1 MGTPSAHLPSA
12 SLGALGTSRTGR
24 QGSAVLPDL
33 TSPAHAPAASISATG
48 LEGTRMELGGA
59 RRQPCTTAGSS
70 PSTPQQPGRLSSQRL
85 CDGEGDPATITGLQ
99 GQVSVL
105 ALWPLSLSHWNGRP
119 GQWGGS
125 LRIPR
130 EELEGEV
137 LPGRGL
143 SSYETPHTKHLPR
156 AWLCHQAL
164 TASPGRQLPTLISHL
179 FVHLFVHKHELSSR
193 LPSWGGPGP
202 PWWPSGRASQ
212 RRQPAKSEPRLEG

>member
-1 MGTPSAHLPSA
+1 MA
-12 SLGALGTSRTGR
+12 ALDS
-24 QGSAVLPDL
+24 
-33 TSPAHAPAASISATG
+33 
-48 LEGTRMELGGA
+48 
-59 RRQPCTTAGSS
+59 
-70 PSTPQQPGRLSSQRL
+70 
-85 CDGEGDPATITGLQ
+85 
-99 GQVSVL
+99 
-105 ALWPLSLSHWNGRP
+105 
-119 GQWGGS
+119 GGS

-137 LPGRGL
+137 LPGGGL